1 MVSIEE
7 AQRTILEQI
16 SQLETEKVSVFQ
28 GLNRVTPEDHIAP
41 WDIPAADNSAM
52 DGFAFCS
59 AGVVENS
66 LKVTGFLPAGEV
78 HEKPVPAGEAIRIM
92 TGAPVPPGC
101 DTVVP
106 IEDVE
111 ESGDR
116 IRVPV
121 VKAGTHIRKRGEDIA
136 SGDVVIPAGSL
147 LRPQEIGMLSA
158 MGSTSLAVFRR
169 ARVAILSTGD
179 ELLEP
184 GSTPMPGKLINSN
197 SYSLA
202 AQVLDAGGDP
212 VLLGIAADTLEATC
226 DKIRAGLNA
235 DMLVITGGVSV
246 GDRDFVKA
254 AIEALGGQVNFWK
267 VNMKPGKP
275 LAFAMLDGKPIFAL
289 PGNPV
294 AAMVSFELF
303 VRPSILKAMGHRRIF
318 RPVVSAVLQ
327 EPAKNKGNR
336 PHLVRGIVSVH
347 ENRYYVST
355 TGNQSSGRLS
365 SLILGNGLMKLA
377 PESSLA
383 AGEEVEV
390 ILLDRGFEMGWD
402 ATTKALFA
410 PKENP

>member
-7 AQRTILEQI
+7 AQRTILESI
-16 SQLETEKVSVFQ
+16 SPLETEKVTVFQ

-52 DGFAFCS
+52 DGYAFS
-59 AGVVENS
+59 HAALSSNR
-66 LKVTGFLPAGEV
+66 LRVTGFLPAGEARSV
-78 HEKPVPAGEAIRIM
+78 PVPVGEAVKIM

-106 IEDVE
+106 IEDIE
-111 ESGDR
+111 ADGEW
-116 IRVPV
+116 IRFTAA
-121 VKAGTHIRKRGEDIA
+121 VKAGSHVRRKGEDIRH
-136 SGDVVIPAGSL
+136 GDVVIPAGAL

-158 MGSTSLAVFRR
+158 MGSTSLAVYRR
-169 ARVAILSTGD
+169 TRVAILSTGD

-184 GSTPMPGKLINSN
+184 GSTPAQGKIINSN

-212 VLLGIAADTLEATC
+212 VLLGIAPDSLDATC
-226 DKIRAGLNA
+226 EKIRAGLNA
-235 DMLVITGGVSV
+235 DILVITGGVSV
-246 GDRDFVKA
+246 GDRDFVKV
-254 AIEALGGQVNFWK
+254 AIEELGGAVTFWK

-275 LAFAMLDGKPIFAL
+275 LAFAMLQGKPVFAL

-318 RPVVSAVLQ
+318 RSKVKAVLQ
-327 EPAKNKGNR
+327 EPAANRGKR
-336 PHLVRGIVSVH
+336 PHLVRGIVSLH
-347 ENRYYVST
+347 DDHYFVST

-365 SLILGNGLMKLA
+365 SLIQGNGLIR
-377 PESSLA
+377 LA
-383 AGEEVEV
+383 AETSHSSGDAVEV
-390 ILLDRGFEMGWD
+390 LLLDRGFELGK
-402 ATTKALFA
+402 T
-410 PKENP
+410 

>member
-7 AQRTILEQI
+7 AQRTILEYI
-16 SQLETEKVSVFQ
+16 TPLETEKVSVFQ
-28 GLNRVTPEDHIAP
+28 GLNRVTPENHVAP

-52 DGFAFCS
+52 DGFAFS
-59 AGVVENS
+59 HAALNDNR

-78 HEKPVPAGEAIRIM
+78 RTIPVPPGEAIRIM
-92 TGAPVPPGC
+92 TGAPVPADC

-111 ESGDR
+111 EDGDW
-116 IRVPV
+116 IRLPLTVR
-121 VKAGTHIRKRGEDIA
+121 AGSHVRERGEDIRH
-136 SGDVVIPAGSL
+136 GNVVIPAGAL

-158 MGSTSLAVFRR
+158 MGTTALAVYRR
-169 ARVAILSTGD
+169 TRVAILATGD

-184 GSTPMPGKLINSN
+184 GSTPAPGKIINSN

-212 VLLGIAADTLEATC
+212 VLLGIAPDTLDATC
-226 DKIRAGLNA
+226 EKIRAGLNA
-235 DMLVITGGVSV
+235 DLLVITGGVSV
-246 GDRDFVKA
+246 GDRDFVKV
-254 AIEALGGQVNFWK
+254 AIEKLGGTVTFWK

-275 LAFAMLDGKPIFAL
+275 LAFAMLQGKPVFAL

-303 VRPSILKAMGHRRIF
+303 VRPSILKAMGHRRVF
-318 RPVVSAVLQ
+318 RPSVRALLR
-327 EPAKNKGNR
+327 EPAANRGKR

-347 ENRYYVST
+347 DDHYHVST

-365 SLILGNGLMKLA
+365 SMILGNGLMKLA
-377 PESSLA
+377 PDAALA
-383 AGEEVEV
+383 AGDEVEV
-390 ILLDRGFEMGWD
+390 ILLDRAFEMGCID
-402 ATTKALFA
+402 ITMV
-410 PKENP
+410 NQG

>member
-7 AQRTILEQI
+7 AQQTILEQI
-16 SQLETEKVSVFQ
+16 TARETEKVSVFQ

-52 DGFAFCS
+52 DGFAFS
-59 AGVVENS
+59 HAGLNDNR

-78 HEKPVPAGEAIRIM
+78 RNISVPPGEAIRIM

-111 ESGDR
+111 EEGDW
-116 IRVPV
+116 IRLKT
-121 VKAGTHIRKRGEDIA
+121 VKAGTHVRKKGEDIGK
-136 SGDVVIPAGSL
+136 GDVVIPAGSL

-158 MGSTSLAVFRR
+158 MGSTSLAVYRR

-184 GSTPMPGKLINSN
+184 GSTPAPGKLINSN

-226 DKIRAGLNA
+226 EKIKAGLNA

-254 AIEALGGQVNFWK
+254 AIEEMGGTVTFWK

-303 VRPSILKAMGHRRIF
+303 VRPSILKSMGHRRIF
-318 RPVVSAVLQ
+318 RPVVKAILQ
-327 EPAKNKGNR
+327 ESTANRGKR
-336 PHLVRGIVSVH
+336 PHLVRGVVSVH
-347 ENRYYVST
+347 DDCYCVST

-377 PESSLA
+377 PESALT
-383 AGEEVEV
+383 AGDEAEV
-390 ILLDRGFEMGWD
+390 ILLDRGFEMGCY
-402 ATTKALFA
+402 
-410 PKENP
+410 ENGAA

>member
-16 SQLETEKVSVFQ
+16 GRLETEKVSVFQ
-28 GLNRVTPEDHIAP
+28 GLNRVTPEDHVAP
-41 WDIPAADNSAM
+41 WDIPPADNSAM
-52 DGFAFCS
+52 DGYAFS
-59 AGVVENS
+59 HAGMADGS

-78 HEKPVPAGEAIRIM
+78 HDVPVPPGEAIKIM

-106 IEDVE
+106 IEEVE
-111 ESGDR
+111 EQGDR
-116 IRVPV
+116 IRLRGA
-121 VKAGTHIRKRGEDIA
+121 VKAGTHVRRRGEDI
-136 SGDVVIPAGSL
+136 GCGNVVIQAGSL

-158 MGSTSLAVFRR
+158 MGSTSLAVYRR

-226 DKIRAGLNA
+226 EKIKAGLNA

-246 GDRDFVKA
+246 GDRDYVKA
-254 AIEALGGQVNFWK
+254 AIEAMGGEVTFWK

-303 VRPSILKAMGHRRIF
+303 VRPSVLKAMGHRRIF
-318 RPVVSAVLQ
+318 RPQVKALLS
-327 EPAKNKGNR
+327 EPASNKGSR
-336 PHLVRGIVSVH
+336 PHLVRGIVSL
-347 ENRYYVST
+347 EKDRYLVST

-383 AGEEVEV
+383 AGDEVEV
-390 ILLDRGFEMGWD
+390 ILLDRGFEMGCVE
-402 ATTKALFA
+402 A
-410 PKENP
+410 

>member
-7 AQRTILEQI
+7 AQRTILGQI
-16 SQLETEKVSVFQ
+16 SPLETEKVSVFL
-28 GLNRVTPEDHIAP
+28 GLNRVTPEDHVAP

-52 DGFAFCS
+52 DGFAFS
-59 AGVVENS
+59 HAGMTGDS
-66 LKVTGFLPAGEV
+66 LKVSGFLPAGEV
-78 HEKPVPAGEAIRIM
+78 HDLQVPPGEGIKIM

-111 ESGDR
+111 EEGDL
-116 IRVPV
+116 IRLRGA
-121 VKAGTHIRKRGEDIA
+121 VKAGTHVRKRGEDITC
-136 SGDVVIPAGSL
+136 GNVVIKAGSL

-158 MGSTSLAVFRR
+158 MGSTSLAVYRR
-169 ARVAILSTGD
+169 ARIAILSTGD

-226 DKIRAGLNA
+226 DKIKAGLNA

-246 GDRDFVKA
+246 GDRDYVKA
-254 AIEALGGQVNFWK
+254 AIEKLGGQVTFWK

-318 RPVVSAVLQ
+318 RPRVKATLQ
-327 EPAKNKGNR
+327 EATANKGKR
-336 PHLVRGIVSVH
+336 PHLVRGIVSKSGD
-347 ENRYYVST
+347 RYQAST
-355 TGNQSSGRLS
+355 TGNQSSGRIS

-377 PESSLA
+377 PESTFA

-390 ILLDRGFEMGWD
+390 ILLDRGFEMECIGD
-402 ATTKALFA
+402 GAA
-410 PKENP
+410 

>member
-7 AQRTILEQI
+7 AQRTILEYI
-16 SQLETEKVSVFQ
+16 APLETEKVSLFQ

-41 WDIPAADNSAM
+41 WDIPPADNSAM
-52 DGFAFCS
+52 DGYAFS
-59 AGVVENS
+59 HAALNGNR
-66 LKVTGFLPAGEV
+66 LRVTGFLPAGEASTV
-78 HEKPVPAGEAIRIM
+78 PVSAGEAIKIM

-111 ESGDR
+111 EEGDW
-116 IRVPV
+116 IRLTAPAKVG
-121 VKAGTHIRKRGEDIA
+121 AHIRKRGEDIRH
-136 SGDVVIPAGSL
+136 GNVVIPVGAM

-158 MGSTSLAVFRR
+158 MGTTALAVYRR
-169 ARVAILSTGD
+169 ARIAILATGD

-184 GSTPMPGKLINSN
+184 GSTPAPGKIVNSN

-202 AQVLDAGGDP
+202 AQVLDVGGDP
-212 VLLGIAADTLEATC
+212 VLLGIAADTLDATC

-235 DMLVITGGVSV
+235 DLLVITGGVSV
-246 GDRDFVKA
+246 GDRDFVKL
-254 AIEALGGQVNFWK
+254 AIEKLGGTVTFWK

-275 LAFAMLDGKPIFAL
+275 LAFAMLQGKPVFAL

-303 VRPSILKAMGHRRIF
+303 VRPSLLKAMGHRRVF
-318 RPVVSAVLQ
+318 RPKVKAVLQ
-327 EPAKNKGNR
+327 EPAANKGKR

-347 ENRYYVST
+347 DDHYRVST

-365 SLILGNGLMKLA
+365 SMIQGNGLIHLA
-377 PESSLA
+377 PEALHA
-383 AGEEVEV
+383 TGDEVEV
-390 ILLDRGFEMGWD
+390 LLLDRGFEMGE
-402 ATTKALFA
+402 AVQ
-410 PKENP
+410 

>member
-7 AQRTILEQI
+7 AQRTILEHI
-16 SQLETEKVSVFQ
+16 TPLETEKVSMFQ

-41 WDIPAADNSAM
+41 WDIPPADNSAM
-52 DGFAFCS
+52 DGYAFS
-59 AGVVENS
+59 HAALTGNR
-66 LKVTGFLPAGEV
+66 LRVTGFLPAGEARTI
-78 HEKPVPAGEAIRIM
+78 PVPLGEAVKIM

-106 IEDVE
+106 IEDAE
-111 ESGDR
+111 EEGEW
-116 IRVPV
+116 IRLTSP
-121 VKAGTHIRKRGEDIA
+121 VKAGSHVRARGEDIRQ
-136 SGDVVIPAGSL
+136 GNVVIPAGAL

-158 MGSTSLAVFRR
+158 MGTTSLAVYRR

-184 GSTPMPGKLINSN
+184 GATPAHGKIINSN

-212 VLLGIAADTLEATC
+212 VLLGIAPDTLDATC

-235 DMLVITGGVSV
+235 DILVITGGVSV
-246 GDRDFVKA
+246 GDRDFVKM
-254 AIEALGGQVNFWK
+254 AIEKLGGSVTFWK

-275 LAFAMLDGKPIFAL
+275 LAFAMLEGKPVFAL

-303 VRPSILKAMGHRRIF
+303 VRPSLLKAMGHRRVF
-318 RPVVSAVLQ
+318 RPKVTALLQ
-327 EPAKNKGNR
+327 EPAANKGKR

-347 ENRYYVST
+347 DDRYQVST

-365 SLILGNGLMKLA
+365 SLIQGNGLIRLSPEALHA
-377 PESSLA
+377 P
-383 AGEEVEV
+383 GDEVEV
-390 ILLDRGFEMGWD
+390 LLLDRGFELGCIGD
-402 ATTKALFA
+402 GAA
-410 PKENP
+410 

>member
-7 AQRTILEQI
+7 AQRTILEYI
-16 SQLETEKVSVFQ
+16 TPLETEKVSVFQ

-52 DGFAFCS
+52 DGFAFS
-59 AGVVENS
+59 HAALNDNR

-78 HEKPVPAGEAIRIM
+78 RTVPVPPGEAIRIM

-111 ESGDR
+111 EDGEW
-116 IRVPV
+116 IRLTSA
-121 VKAGTHIRKRGEDIA
+121 VKAGSHVRERGEDIRH
-136 SGDVVIPAGSL
+136 GNVVIPAGSL

-158 MGSTSLAVFRR
+158 MGTTALAVYRR
-169 ARVAILSTGD
+169 TRVAILATGD

-184 GSTPMPGKLINSN
+184 GSTPAPGKIINSN

-212 VLLGIAADTLEATC
+212 VLLGIAPDTLDATC
-226 DKIRAGLNA
+226 EKIRAGLNA

-246 GDRDFVKA
+246 GDRDFVKV
-254 AIEALGGQVNFWK
+254 AIEELGGTVTFWK

-275 LAFAMLDGKPIFAL
+275 LAFAMLQGKPVFAL

-303 VRPSILKAMGHRRIF
+303 VRPSILKAMGHRRVF
-318 RPVVSAVLQ
+318 RPTVRAVLQ
-327 EPAKNKGNR
+327 EPATNRGKR

-347 ENRYYVST
+347 DDRYHVST

-365 SLILGNGLMKLA
+365 SMIQGNGLMKLA
-377 PESSLA
+377 PEASLA
-383 AGEEVEV
+383 AGDEVEV
-390 ILLDRGFEMGWD
+390 ILLDRAFEMGCID
-402 ATTKALFA
+402 IAIA
-410 PKENP
+410 N